1 MIELKTLDAE
11 EMDQVT
17 GILREYFVSRGF
29 RVVVADHL
37 VPAENTVCITA
48 ESTGKGERMI
58 SEIDLDDYLQLHHH
72 KLYKIVL
79 LGLCIKNGKV
89 RADLWIMVKR

>member
-1 MIELKTLDAE
+1 MMEPKTLDAK

-29 RVVVADHL
+29 RVVEADHL
-37 VPAENTVCITA
+37 VPAENTICITA
-48 ESTGKGERMI
+48 ESTGKGERII

-72 KLYKIVL
+72 KLHKIVL
-79 LGLCIKNGKV
+79 LRLCIKNGKTLV
-89 RADLWIMVKR
+89 DLWITVRR